1 MFNTGVFMR
10 PVSIRSVMLALST
23 LAIFAVFAGT
33 ALPAL
38 ALGYLPDGRWR
49 ITLRGEGT
57 HLLCY
62 GQLTRIGEVRRG
74 RPVYRGKAKFT
85 YRVQRNGRVL
95 ASGHRLTDRASLQ
108 GRITAT
114 HGRGT
119 FHIPTR
125 SCRGTWEVQKVGN

>member
-1 MFNTGVFMR
+1 MPPSMFAALAA
-10 PVSIRSVMLALST
+10 SMLSASS
-23 LAIFAVFAGT
+23 
-33 ALPAL
+33 LPAM

-49 ITLRGEGT
+49 ITLRGQGT

-62 GQLTRIGEVRRG
+62 GQLSHVGEVRRG
-74 RPVYRGKAKFT
+74 RPVYRGKGKFT
-85 YRVQRNGRVL
+85 FRVGKDGRVT
-95 ASGHRLTDRASLQ
+95 ASGHRRKDRASLQ

-114 HGRGT
+114 SGRGT